1 MHVFKIPLEAVPQGR
16 PRFVNG
22 HAVDPPKSRAFKEEL
37 LTLLQAGNCYSYN
50 YESRPL
56 ECPVKSPVSVRIE
69 IYRPASKFPKSG
81 VISPKYGDID
91 NLVKPI
97 FDAMNGVI
105 WKDDRQVFEL
115 EVKKYLANKPMI
127 IIRIYECSPRAI
139 ENVIEFE

>member
-1 MHVFKIPLEAVPQGR
+1 MPVFKIPLEAVPQGR

-22 HAVDPPKSRAFKEEL
+22 HAVDPPKSRAFKKEF
-37 LTLLQAGNCYSYN
+37 LTLLQASNGYSHK
-50 YESRPL
+50 YEKTPL
-56 ECPVKSPVSVRIE
+56 EYPVKSPVSVRIE

-97 FDAMNGVI
+97 FDAINGVI
-105 WKDDRQVFEL
+105 WQDDRQVFEL

-127 IIRIYECSPRAI
+127 IIRINEYSQMAI

>member
-1 MHVFKIPLEAVPQGR
+1 MGLKFVIPLEAIPQGR

-22 HAVDPPKSRAFKEEL
+22 HAVDPPKSRAFKEEF
-37 LTLLQAGNCYSYN
+37 LTLLKVSDEYRHSNLL
-50 YESRPL
+50 ESPSKF
-56 ECPVKSPVSVRIE
+56 PVDVKIE

-115 EVKKYLANKPMI
+115 KVQKYLANKPMI
-127 IIRIYECSPRAI
+127 IIRINEYNPRAI
-139 ENVIEFE
+139 ESVIEFE